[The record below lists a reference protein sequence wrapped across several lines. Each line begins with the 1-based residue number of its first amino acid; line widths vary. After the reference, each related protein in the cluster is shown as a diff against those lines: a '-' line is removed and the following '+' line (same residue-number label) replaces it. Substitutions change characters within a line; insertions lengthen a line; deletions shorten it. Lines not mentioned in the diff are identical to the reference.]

1 MPPLLCLFPSL
12 CATLASWH
20 WPLTFKPQVIFF
32 FPESVPNSPN
42 MWLNHCPMHLIVVQ
56 SRSHGTPRTV
66 AHQALLSMGF
76 PRQGYWSGLL
86 FPSPGKLPQ
95 PKDWTRISCIGSGS
109 LPLSHLGR
117 PLCIIYIS
125 PFARVRYD
133 LLVGRMYA
141 CLHCFLPTARL
152 DPDSELVF
160 LNIYW
165 VWSSPDHTDLLRC
178 AFLPWV
184 QLLGHHPCWKCDSFS
199 QSPLIWWEQ
208 RLSSILPAGSPV
220 PNTTGF
226 KRYSNRDFLCGSVDK
241 NLPADAG
248 DTGSI
253 PGLAICHNYWACTSQ
268 QEKPLQWEVCAPQH
282 RVALARP
289 QLEKA

>member
-76 PRQGYWSGLL
+76 PRQGYWSRLL

-117 PLCIIYIS
+117 PYASDTS
-125 PFARVRYD
+125 PHLRGSDMTSLWAGCMPVS
-133 LLVGRMYA
+133 
-141 CLHCFLPTARL
+141 T
-152 DPDSELVF
+152 VF
-160 LNIYW
+160 Y
-165 VWSSPDHTDLLRC
+165 P
-178 AFLPWV
+178 
-184 QLLGHHPCWKCDSFS
+184 
-199 QSPLIWWEQ
+199 
-208 RLSSILPAGSPV
+208 LPA
-220 PNTTGF
+220 
-226 KRYSNRDFLCGSVDK
+226 
-241 NLPADAG
+241 
-248 DTGSI
+248 
-253 PGLAICHNYWACTSQ
+253 
-268 QEKPLQWEVCAPQH
+268 
-282 RVALARP
+282 
-289 QLEKA
+289 